1 MYTSTA
7 EKIGLDTMKIL
18 VHLGFGSEDLKDMQL
33 SYTRFFF
40 FILSPASVYDRIF
53 KYSSGLWHMN
63 FLKVLLQNFTA
74 KEGACAC
81 SLALLY

>member
-40 FILSPASVYDRIF
+40 LFC
-53 KYSSGLWHMN
+53 HQ
-63 FLKVLLQNFTA
+63 LLFMI
-74 KEGACAC
+74 EF
-81 SLALLY
+81 

>member
-18 VHLGFGSEDLKDMQL
+18 VYLGFGSEDLKDMQL

-40 FILSPASVYDRIF
+40 ILSPASVYDRIL
-53 KYSSGLWHMN
+53 STLLVCGTWI
-63 FLKVLLQNFTA
+63 FLKSCSKILQPKRVPVLA
-74 KEGACAC
+74 A
-81 SLALLY
+81 